1 MRDLFTSKVDRLV
14 IDSKKEY
21 ERIYGFV
28 QTYLPHLGPKIELYS
43 RDEPI
48 FDASGIELEIS
59 KALGRRVW
67 LKSGGYIVID
77 HTEALTVI
85 DVNTGRYVGK
95 RNLEETILKTNLEA
109 AKEIAYQLRLRNIGG
124 LIIIDFIDME
134 LGKNRDKVF
143 GAFKEAMSR
152 DKARTHI
159 LRISDLG
166 LVELS
171 RERTREDLL
180 RVLSEP
186 CSYCEG
192 RGYTKSPATVCY
204 EIFRELRR
212 LGSSTHEKK
221 VTVSVH
227 PLVANLLYDE
237 ERRSMEELEKELLKK
252 IVVKSDPNLHI
263 EQFEVTPV

>member
-1 MRDLFTSKVDRLV
+1 
-14 IDSKKEY
+14 
-21 ERIYGFV
+21 
-28 QTYLPHLGPKIELYS
+28 
-43 RDEPI
+43 
-48 FDASGIELEIS
+48 
-59 KALGRRVW
+59 
-67 LKSGGYIVID
+67 VID

-134 LGKNRDKVF
+134 VGKNRDKVF
-143 GAFKEAMSR
+143 GSFKEAMSK

-159 LRISDLG
+159 LRISELG

-212 LGSSTHEKK
+212 LGFSTKEKK
-221 VTVSVH
+221 VVVTVH
-227 PLVANLLYDE
+227 PTVANLLYDE
-237 ERRSMEELEKELLKK
+237 ERKSVDELEKELLKK
-252 IVVKSDPNLHI
+252 IIVKNDSALHM
-263 EQFEVTPV
+263 EQFEITPD